1 MSLCLVGAG
10 VAVSIAAQSFS
21 LSWTHTI
28 EKTEWREEWRV
39 DGAELLLE
47 KASVKGSGAG
57 MEPAAEARLEDG
69 FYVWRPGTRQSTLM
83 LRRDLHAGDWTLC
96 AQGRCDLLGVWLGV
110 EADPVE
116 ISADARCEGRP
127 R

>member
-10 VAVSIAAQSFS
+10 VAVTIAAEAFS

-39 DGAELLLE
+39 EAGELVLE
-47 KASVKGSGAG
+47 EASVKGSGAG
-57 MEPAAEARLEDG
+57 MEPPAEARLEDG
-69 FYVWRPGTRQSTLM
+69 AYVWRPGTRHPGLV
-83 LRRDLHAGDWTLC
+83 LRRDPHAGDWTLC
-96 AQGRCDLLGVWLGV
+96 AGGRCDPIGVWLG
-110 EADPVE
+110 EDADPVE
-116 ISADARCEGRP
+116 ISAAAPCKERP

>member
-10 VAVSIAAQSFS
+10 VAVSIAAQAFS
-21 LSWTHTI
+21 LSWTHTT

-39 DGAELLLE
+39 EGEELVLQ
-47 KASVKGSGAG
+47 KAGVKGSGAG
-57 MEPAAEARLEDG
+57 MEPPPEAQLEGG
-69 FYVWRPGTRQSTLM
+69 FYVWRPETRESVLT
-83 LRRDLHAGDWTLC
+83 LRRDPHAGDWTLC
-96 AQGRCDLLGVWLGV
+96 AEGRCDPIDAWIGV

-116 ISADARCEGRP
+116 IRAAARCEERP